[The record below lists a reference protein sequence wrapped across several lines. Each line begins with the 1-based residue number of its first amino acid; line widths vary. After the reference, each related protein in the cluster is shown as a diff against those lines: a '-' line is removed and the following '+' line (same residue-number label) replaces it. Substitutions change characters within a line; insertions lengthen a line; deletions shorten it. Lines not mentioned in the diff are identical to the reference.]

1 MRRLLVFLVA
11 LVGAVS
17 MGSSGALAEGSNSLE
32 SSSPTANEVI
42 TVAPTQLQLKFV
54 APAGTA
60 EQIAQMGLALTCSG
74 RLIGLGTPQLGAD
87 GVTVSAAL
95 TQVLNNGSCTVSWKL
110 ADGSVGSFNFESQTQ
125 PTTTTIAGSTPGQ
138 TTVPGQTVA
147 PTGKAEARLGGPI
160 GLARWL
166 AFFAVS
172 ALFGGLLF
180 IRFVWVEG
188 VEYGITERYFRIV
201 AVAGVLSMALL
212 VSLTTA
218 AESSRSLGGSFL
230 PTSWFSLLDTNE
242 GRALILRIVA
252 VGMLAYFAWIPAR
265 IFEPTNVPFTA
276 GAFIGLALSYGF
288 DRASG
293 RMLIIGFVM
302 AILHMAFTMLL
313 VGSLTLVWR
322 VVLFGPGDTDL
333 VHALKGWARVATL
346 LTIGIVVT
354 GLVQVY
360 RLDGFSIIN
369 SGHGRMIL
377 LKVLVVAAMVVVGN
391 AVRQFVLRGM
401 TRARSLNQKVV
412 WRLKGPVGIELAL
425 SVAVLACSS
434 MLMAMRPPYVVARDK
449 GPKVQY
455 AIVQDLVGKDEFHV
469 RVSLTPGNVGNN
481 KLLVELFGPKRIQNF
496 TVSLMPTN
504 PSFSG
509 IKVFVPIT
517 RPGGAVLNEDLGMK
531 LLAPGDWTMTVE
543 GTTTTG
549 DLVPLKGTFV
559 IADGVTVTTLPN
571 KNLTATTT
579 TVPVDTTTTT
589 VPQG

>member
-17 MGSSGALAEGSNSLE
+17 LGSAGALAEGSNSLE
-32 SSSPTANEVI
+32 SSSPAANEVV
-42 TVAPTQLQLKFV
+42 TVAPTQLQMKFA

-60 EQIAQMGLALTCSG
+60 EQVAQMGLALTCSG

-138 TTVPGQTVA
+138 TTVPGQTATPTAKA
-147 PTGKAEARLGGPI
+147 PARLGGPI
-160 GLARWL
+160 GLARVL
-166 AFFAVS
+166 AFLTVS

-201 AVAGVLSMALL
+201 SVAAVVSMALL

-218 AESSRSLGGSFL
+218 ADSSRSLGGSFV

-242 GRALILRIVA
+242 GRALLIRIVA
-252 VGMLAYFAWIPAR
+252 TGALAYFAWIPAR
-265 IFEPTNVPFTA
+265 IFEPTNVPFSA
-276 GAFIGLALSYGF
+276 AAFIFLAVSHGF

-302 AILHMAFTMLL
+302 AVLHMTATMVW
-313 VGSLTLVWR
+313 VGSLAIVWR

-333 VHALKGWARVATL
+333 VQALKGWARIATL
-346 LTIGIVVT
+346 LTVAIVLT
-354 GLVQVY
+354 GVIQVY

-377 LKVLVVAAMVVVGN
+377 LKVLVVSGMIVVGN
-391 AVRQFVLRGM
+391 AVRQFILRGM

-434 MLMAMRPPYVVARDK
+434 MLMAMRPPYVLTRDR
-449 GPKVQY
+449 GPKVEY
-455 AIVQDLVGKDEFHV
+455 AIVQDLVGKDDFHV

-481 KLLVELFGPKRIQNF
+481 KLLIELFGPRRIQNF
-496 TVSLMPTN
+496 TVSLVPAN

-509 IKVFVPIT
+509 IKVYVPIT
-517 RPGGAVLNEDLGMK
+517 RPGGAVLTEDMGMK

-549 DLVPLKGTFV
+549 DLEPLKGTFV
-559 IADGVTVTTLPN
+559 IADGVTVTTLAN
-571 KNLTATTT
+571 KNLGATTT
-579 TVPVDTTTTT
+579 TAPVAATTTT